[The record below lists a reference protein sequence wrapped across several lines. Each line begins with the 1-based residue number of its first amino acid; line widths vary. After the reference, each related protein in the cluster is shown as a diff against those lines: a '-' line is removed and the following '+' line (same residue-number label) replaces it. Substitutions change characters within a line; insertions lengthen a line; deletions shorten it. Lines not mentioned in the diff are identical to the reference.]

1 MTSVSKKNKPIQSI
15 NQKREKMKKSVKVLM
30 VAVFAFGTTF
40 LAQAQDR
47 SVTMSATAKVVDVL
61 DVQKEQD
68 LDFGIVMQ
76 GNNKMISVAGD
87 VSDQDGGANNITGI
101 KGGIFQVFAG
111 AGSSVSLTVTVPSVL
126 NSTVGSFSMPIVFN
140 KDLDDDDE
148 TTIGYG
154 ISSGS
159 VTKLLTNQAN
169 SITFPSGVA
178 DVIGEKS
185 ATRVWIGGVVKPSAT
200 QANGT
205 YTGTI
210 TLVASY
216 N

>member
-1 MTSVSKKNKPIQSI
+1 
-15 NQKREKMKKSVKVLM
+15 MKKSVKVLM

-61 DVQKEQD
+61 DVKLEQD

-126 NSTVGSFSMPIVFN
+126 GGAGSTTLPIVFN
-140 KDLDDDDE
+140 RDLDDAADE

-159 VTKLLTNQAN
+159 VTELLTNQAN

-178 DVIGEKS
+178 DVIGGKS
-185 ATRVWIGGVVKPSAT
+185 ATRVFIGGVVKPSAS

-210 TLVASY
+210 TLAAIY

>member
-1 MTSVSKKNKPIQSI
+1 
-15 NQKREKMKKSVKVLM
+15 MKKSVKILM
-30 VAVFAFGTTF
+30 VVVFAFGTTF

-76 GNNKMISVAGD
+76 GVNKMISVTAG
-87 VSDQDGGANNITGI
+87 VSDNDAGADNVTGI
-101 KGGIFQVFAG
+101 KGGVFQVFAG

-126 NSTVGSFSMPIVFN
+126 GGANSTTLPIVFN
-140 KDLDDDDE
+140 RDLDDAADE

-169 SITFPSGVA
+169 SITFPSGVT
-178 DVIGEKS
+178 DVIGTKS
-185 ATRVWIGGVVKPSAT
+185 ATRVFIGGVVKPSAT

-210 TLVASY
+210 TLAAIY

>member
-1 MTSVSKKNKPIQSI
+1 
-15 NQKREKMKKSVKVLM
+15 MKKSVKVLM

-47 SVTMSATAKVVDVL
+47 TVTMSATAKVVDVL

-76 GNNKMISVAGD
+76 GVNKMISVTAGVSDKDAGD
-87 VSDQDGGANNITGI
+87 DNVTGI
-101 KGGIFQVFAG
+101 KGGVFQVYAG
-111 AGSSVSLTVTVPSVL
+111 AGSSVSLEVTVPSVL
-126 NSTVGSFSMPIVFN
+126 GGANSTTLPIVFN
-140 KDLDDDDE
+140 RDLDDAADQ

-159 VTKLLTNQAN
+159 VTKLFTNQAN
-169 SITFPSGVA
+169 SITFPSGVT
-178 DVIGEKS
+178 DVIGTKS
-185 ATRVWIGGVVKPSAT
+185 ATRIFIGGVVKPSAT